1 MRLPG
6 RQPLEHLLHQNMTT
20 AALNAGLGAGAGETA
35 AFAAARAA
43 LTSGAWEER
52 YAATARLARLGARQ
66 PSVVVSL
73 LGRLRDEHA
82 SVRAA
87 AAAALA
93 TLHEAQAHG
102 GPMLRLS
109 VQALVAAVDDAEV
122 WVRLAARRALIA
134 CVVIA
139 VRCALPFQRFYPCA
153 NASVRR
159 SLGRP

>member
-1 MRLPG
+1 MAL
-6 RQPLEHLLHQNMTT
+6 LLHRPLLRESLKSVLLRFPRLVSPPRRLERTGRW
-20 AALNAGLGAGAGETA
+20 AGDSFSGEVY
-35 AFAAARAA
+35 
-43 LTSGAWEER
+43 L
-52 YAATARLARLGARQ
+52 
-66 PSVVVSL
+66 
-73 LGRLRDEHA
+73 
-82 SVRAA
+82 
-87 AAAALA
+87 AALA
-93 TLHEAQAHG
+93 ALHEAQVHG

-122 WVRLAARRALIA
+122 WVRVAARRALIA

>member
-1 MRLPG
+1 M
-6 RQPLEHLLHQNMTT
+6 HQNMTT

-93 TLHEAQAHG
+93 TLHEAQVHG

-122 WVRLAARRALIA
+122 WVRVAARRALIA

>member
-1 MRLPG
+1 MPSG
-6 RQPLEHLLHQNMTT
+6 CMFST
-20 AALNAGLGAGAGETA
+20 AALNAGPAGAGAGAETA

-43 LTSGAWEER
+43 LTSGAWHER

-66 PSVVVSL
+66 PSVVVVSL

-93 TLHEAQAHG
+93 TLHEAQVHG

-122 WVRLAARRALIA
+122 WVRVAARRALIA